1 MSFFD
6 EKTALSYDSWFQ
18 TPLGALV
25 DEVEKKLFL
34 QCAAPER
41 GEKTLDLGCGT
52 GHFSLFLAQ
61 MGCDVTGVDISGPML
76 KGAREKSE
84 NLHLPVHW
92 IHASLEEL
100 SLEEESFDLVY
111 SVTAFEFLNDPRKA
125 ALKAWSLVK
134 KGGRLVIAVIAKES
148 PWARLY
154 EKSAQTDKSS
164 VFAGAHFFTVEELM
178 GLLPG
183 VKGEY
188 QIGLHFGP
196 GFDLEKRE
204 EALIREKEGVEAKK
218 KEGGFL
224 CGIWKK
230 M

>member
-6 EKTALSYDSWFQ
+6 EKAASSYDSWFE
-18 TPLGALV
+18 TPLGVLV
-25 DEVEKKLFL
+25 DKAEKDLFL
-34 QCAAPER
+34 MCAAPKR
-41 GEKTLDLGCGT
+41 GEKVLDLGCGT
-52 GHFSLFLAQ
+52 GHYSLFLAQ
-61 MGCDVTGVDISGPML
+61 RGCDVIGVDISEPML
-76 KGAREKSE
+76 KFARKKSE
-84 NLHLPVHW
+84 MSGLSVRWVNTSLKELPFD
-92 IHASLEEL
+92 
-100 SLEEESFDLVY
+100 EESFDLVC

-178 GLLPG
+178 ELLPG
-183 VKGEY
+183 VEGEY

-196 GFDLEKRE
+196 GFDPEKRE
-204 EALIREKEGVEAKK
+204 EALIQEKEGVEAKK